1 MAQAKYRIER
11 LNQSFQ
17 SRLPI
22 ELKRA
27 NVSNI
32 EEANKFLKSYLKKYN
47 NQFSLHLNS
56 TKSVFEKSP
65 KTKEIYQYLSVLT
78 VRSIDHGQ
86 TVHFKNKVYMPANRS
101 GRAYTLQEG
110 MKVIMIET
118 FDGKLMMNVFD
129 DIYYA
134 REIPQHSSTSKELN
148 YHINEDIQKY
158 SWNLPKYNWRTSNFL
173 GYLAKQKHRQD
184 TDQNLC

>member
-1 MAQAKYRIER
+1 
-11 LNQSFQ
+11 
-17 SRLPI
+17 
-22 ELKRA
+22 
-27 NVSNI
+27 
-32 EEANKFLKSYLKKYN
+32 
-47 NQFSLHLNS
+47 
-56 TKSVFEKSP
+56 
-65 KTKEIYQYLSVLT
+65 
-78 VRSIDHGQ
+78 
-86 TVHFKNKVYMPANRS
+86 MPAKRS

-173 GYLAKQKHRQD
+173 GHLAKQKHRQD
-184 TDQNLC
+184 TNQNLC